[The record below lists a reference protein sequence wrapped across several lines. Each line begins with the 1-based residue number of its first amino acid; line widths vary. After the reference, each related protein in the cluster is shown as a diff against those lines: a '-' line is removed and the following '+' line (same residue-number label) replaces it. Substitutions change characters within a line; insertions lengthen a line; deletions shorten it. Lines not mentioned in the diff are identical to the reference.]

1 MDLQALA
8 AYNPNKEQPRPY
20 VRFEFRPMED
30 RTKASSDGV
39 TQLVDVAFAIVRAP
53 GAKDSLEKKA
63 DDWLKQLETYAK
75 DGRIPPS
82 WPHEYRQAFEA
93 WKAGEEMPVTGT
105 PIRSW
110 PPLTP
115 AQRQN
120 VLNAEIYTVED
131 LASAN
136 DENRSRIGM
145 GAHGLQAI
153 AVKWLAEA
161 KDAGSMAKEL
171 AAMRIKLEELT
182 TTVTE
187 QAATITAL
195 QPSKPKL
202 ST

>member
-1 MDLQALA
+1 MDMQALA

-145 GAHGLQAI
+145 GAHGLQA
-153 AVKWLAEA
+153 